1 MKKAGGIIALVAG
14 ILGTIAAIAT
24 LLMGG
29 LGAAFKAEGA
39 NTIVGL
45 GWGGILFSFL
55 TIILGAIAIGAKSR
69 IVGILLIVS
78 SILGGIL
85 GGTFVAVFMVLALVG
100 GILATIGTKK
110 KSAAVQTNTTG

>member
-1 MKKAGGIIALVAG
+1 MSKAGGIIALIAG

-29 LGAAFKAEGA
+29 LGAAFEAKGA
-39 NTIVGL
+39 SSVVWL
-45 GWGGILFSFL
+45 GWGGIFFSFL
-55 TIILGAIAIGAKSR
+55 IIILGAVAIGAKSR
-69 IVGILLIVS
+69 IVGILLIAS

-85 GGTFVAVFMVLALVG
+85 GGTFVAVFMAMALVG

-110 KSAAVQTNTTG
+110 KGAVVQADTAG